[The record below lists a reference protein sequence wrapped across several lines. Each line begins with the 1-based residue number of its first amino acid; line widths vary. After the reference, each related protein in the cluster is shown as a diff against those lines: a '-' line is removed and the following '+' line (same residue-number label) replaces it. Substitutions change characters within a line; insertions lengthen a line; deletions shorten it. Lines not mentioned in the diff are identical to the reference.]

1 MSQATPPQGQ
11 ATALQDVESRV
22 TELEIKSAFS
32 EDLVEELNRTV
43 YRQQQQI
50 EQLQLELAALRRQ
63 VQTLQPASP
72 GSPGDERPPHY

>member
-1 MSQATPPQGQ
+1 MSEPVQTHSYSEELAQI
-11 ATALQDVESRV
+11 ESRV

>member
-1 MSQATPPQGQ
+1 MTRAQG
-11 ATALQDVESRV
+11 TDLQEVESRV

-63 VQTLQPASP
+63 VQASHPASP

>member
-32 EDLVEELNRTV
+32 EDLLEELNRTV

-63 VQTLQPASP
+63 VQALQPAAP
-72 GSPGDERPPHY
+72 GGPADERPPHY